1 MSRILVVDASV
12 VVDLLARFRPQPL
25 EELLWA
31 PGTVLAAPEL
41 LQVEVLQALRKLEI
55 ARTIPAGRS
64 AELVQ
69 WMRALRIRLYRHDSL
84 LDGIWALRRNLTAY
98 DASYVVLA
106 RLLGGSVITRDTRL
120 ARAPR
125 LGVPVLAP

>member
-25 EELLWA
+25 EDALWA

-41 LQVEVLQALRKLEI
+41 LQVEVLQALRKLEL
-55 ARTIPAGRS
+55 ARAIPAGRS
-64 AELVQ
+64 AELVL

-84 LDGIWALRRNLTAY
+84 LDGISALRRNLTAY
-98 DASYVVLA
+98 DAAYIVLA
-106 RLLGGSVITRDTRL
+106 RLLGGSVITRDARL